1 MTTAIYGGTFSPPHI
16 GHERAIEALYS
27 RFRPWRMIIMPAGIP
42 PHKTLHWGVS
52 GALRLEMCRAAFEK
66 VIPGVEISSFE
77 VEKEGKSY
85 SIDTVRHFAPY
96 GDVTL
101 FIGDDMLFSLD
112 TWHRAEELL
121 RECSFV
127 AVPRHLDT
135 IDRMRD
141 FAEKL
146 QGRYGARITVF
157 DTAVTEISSTEVR
170 EQIRREGYSPFV
182 RDEVMDIIRKNGL
195 YGCPSAHEAE

>member
-1 MTTAIYGGTFSPPHI
+1 MKIAVYGGTFSPPHI
-16 GHERAIEALYS
+16 GHERAIEALFS
-27 RFRPWRMIIMPAGIP
+27 RFLPDRMIIMPAGIP
-42 PHKTLHWGVS
+42 PHKTLCEGVS
-52 GALRLEMCRAAFEK
+52 GALRLEMCRAAFEN
-66 VIPGVEISSFE
+66 VIPRAEISAFE

-112 TWHRAEELL
+112 TWHRAEELFA
-121 RECSFV
+121 ECSFV

-135 IDRMRD
+135 LEKMRD

-146 QGRYGARITVF
+146 QEKYGTRITVF

-170 EQIRREGYSPFV
+170 EQIRRDGFSPYV
-182 RDEVMDIIRKNGL
+182 RDEVMDIIRKNEL
-195 YGCPSAHEAE
+195 YGCLSAHEAE